1 MLLADGFEGAFIGIS
16 HRFGFDVPVATYDRE
31 TCIEILM
38 RDDRTREEADEFF
51 EYNVIGSWAWEEEWD
66 EMPVFVE
73 TMSLAEATE
82 WAMSV

>member
-1 MLLADGFEGAFIGIS
+1 MILADGLEGAFIGIS
-16 HRFGFDVPVATYDRE
+16 YRFCDMPVATYDRE

-38 RDDRTREEADEFF
+38 RDDLTREEADEFF
-51 EYNVIGSWAWEEEWD
+51 EYNVIGSWVGD
-66 EMPVFVE
+66 ETPVFVE

>member
-16 HRFGFDVPVATYDRE
+16 HRFGFDVQVATYDRE

-38 RDDRTREEADEFF
+38 RDDLTREEADEFF
-51 EYNVIGSWAWEEEWD
+51 EYNVIGSWVGD
-66 EMPVFVE
+66 ETPVFVE

>member
-51 EYNVIGSWAWEEEWD
+51 EYNVIGSWVGD
-66 EMPVFVE
+66 ETPVFVE

>member
-16 HRFGFDVPVATYDRE
+16 HRFGFDAPVATYDRE

-38 RDDRTREEADEFF
+38 RDDLTREEADEFF
-51 EYNVIGSWAWEEEWD
+51 EYNVIGSWVGD
-66 EMPVFVE
+66 ETPVFVE

>member
-38 RDDRTREEADEFF
+38 RDDLTREEADEFF
-51 EYNVIGSWAWEEEWD
+51 EYNVIGSWVGD
-66 EMPVFVE
+66 ETPVFVE